1 MAALTMLASITIAST
16 NAASPFR
23 FLTFIKNTSP
33 FGFSGGTSQR
43 GPQEAPLFLGFPAQD
58 KQKAVQDKTY
68 TANKV
73 AKHNPVFLNLNTQK
87 QLEKRPKIR
96 YNRVG
101 EATASV

>member
-1 MAALTMLASITIAST
+1 
-16 NAASPFR
+16 
-23 FLTFIKNTSP
+23 
-33 FGFSGGTSQR
+33 
-43 GPQEAPLFLGFPAQD
+43 LGFPAQD